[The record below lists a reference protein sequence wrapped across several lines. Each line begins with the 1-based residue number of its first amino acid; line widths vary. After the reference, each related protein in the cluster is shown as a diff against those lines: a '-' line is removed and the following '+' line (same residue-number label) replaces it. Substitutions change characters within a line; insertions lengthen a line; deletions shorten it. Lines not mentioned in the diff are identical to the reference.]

1 MPNTTGSSAIA
12 RHERDQ
18 VGKLLAL
25 RSEKL
30 VADLGRLQRAGVILV
45 LDNQGR
51 LTPADDLGYTV
62 ASARPRQRAERAS
75 RPDRQEILATGP
87 SINLTVCWPGTPSKR
102 HHHISL
108 LKLSWRAVGHAEPW
122 RNRDPWR

>member
-12 RHERDQ
+12 RHERAQ

-45 LDNQGR
+45 LDN
-51 LTPADDLGYTV
+51 
-62 ASARPRQRAERAS
+62 
-75 RPDRQEILATGP
+75 
-87 SINLTVCWPGTPSKR
+87 
-102 HHHISL
+102 
-108 LKLSWRAVGHAEPW
+108 
-122 RNRDPWR
+122 

>member
-51 LTPADDLGYTV
+51 LTPGDDLGYTV
-62 ASARPRQRAERAS
+62 ASARP
-75 RPDRQEILATGP
+75 
-87 SINLTVCWPGTPSKR
+87 
-102 HHHISL
+102 
-108 LKLSWRAVGHAEPW
+108 
-122 RNRDPWR
+122 